1 MKGNF
6 RNFNNNNFKYK
17 NSNNYQK
24 NWFDKDYKKE
34 KSIKFK
40 NNEEKLKHTSTI
52 IENNNQTISSII
64 PCSETTYFTTYKN
77 EYYFRNIEQQN
88 NNDKGKFPEN
98 IIIKKAIFS
107 NNKIIMLTE
116 HNDINGNNDK
126 LNEYYLIVMTKNNN
140 QLQSFSC
147 KINKEPSDMIEDSNY
162 IIISGDNLIG
172 IFYFD
177 QNKNGQIVKLSEI
190 LFNQNLNNSNNDM
203 YKVLCIEKTDQN
215 IICGHSLG
223 YVSKWVT
230 TQNSPFLENIK
241 ISRIHFS
248 SINKILYDIN
258 NDNLKVIISCS
269 SDKTLKVHSL
279 DDFICLKVLN
289 FNEEVIDVQKVIN
302 LNNQTNYFVNLKK
315 GNLKLYDSTFNNILL
330 DIYNNSNVNRNFV
343 CLTNSNNNN
352 NNNNNINEGDNNNN
366 NKKIYV
372 LITEENKIQIYEWIK
387 IDKFKKFQK
396 NNNYDKPIKTFFNG
410 KNEF

>member
-1 MKGNF
+1 
-6 RNFNNNNFKYK
+6 
-17 NSNNYQK
+17 
-24 NWFDKDYKKE
+24 
-34 KSIKFK
+34 
-40 NNEEKLKHTSTI
+40 
-52 IENNNQTISSII
+52 
-64 PCSETTYFTTYKN
+64 
-77 EYYFRNIEQQN
+77 
-88 NNDKGKFPEN
+88 
-98 IIIKKAIFS
+98 
-107 NNKIIMLTE
+107 
-116 HNDINGNNDK
+116 
-126 LNEYYLIVMTKNNN
+126 MTKNNN
-140 QLQSFSC
+140 QLQSLSF
-147 KINKEPSDMIEDSNY
+147 KINKKPYDMIEDSNY
-162 IIISGDNLIG
+162 IIISGDNIIG

-177 QNKNGQIVKLSEI
+177 QNNNGQIVKLSEI
-190 LFNQNLNNSNNDM
+190 QFNQNLNNSNNDM

-230 TQNSPFLENIK
+230 SQNSPFLENIK

-279 DDFICLKVLN
+279 DDLICLKVLN
-289 FNEEVIDVQKVIN
+289 FNEEVIDVKKVIN
-302 LNNQTNYFVNLKK
+302 LSNQTNYFVNLKK

-352 NNNNNINEGDNNNN
+352 NNNNNNINDGNNNNN

-396 NNNYDKPIKTFFNG
+396 NNNYDKSIKTFFNG